1 MSKKKYKKTVASAP
15 NKETA
20 DNTPVA
26 DVQEQ
31 QSPELA
37 AASEQADSHEVKTE
51 WAPIIKDFLILL
63 VIMGVLGF
71 GCNLLKDAF
80 AHKSPTDS
88 LVSLIRKGD
97 LKEVKGVEKDEPFL
111 KELEEGLA
119 KDAGF
124 VNTRDANLRTPL
136 MWAAYA
142 NFNNPEKAAETDTNR
157 LYYIE
162 ALFNKNADITA
173 VDEDGFNALHWAA
186 WSGMRFTSYKL
197 IKKGIDINSRENNGY
212 TPLMLAALRGNDK
225 VVDLLL
231 KMGAD
236 PTLKNSKGETA
247 AQLVNSAETAYS
259 KRDSFIYGPV
269 FSKEREEAYARTKKL
284 LSKANAAVSDEELR
298 KLEVELEIDMLA
310 SQAAARAERKIA
322 ELAKREETR
331 ATISLISLVSLKEKD
346 IDLHHRVK
354 GEVEAIVA
362 MEKSLEPGT
371 PSILAAVDAQGNSAL
386 HIAAAAGKALCCYHL
401 VNAGMDISLKN
412 KAGKTPLMLA
422 AESGHTLAVAV
433 LVSPDKPEVKSLAA
447 DAAKMLDSL
456 PASPNNAE
464 CKQLLLNAQPICAKL
479 KDFEFESRRLA
490 SDAAYAKAKADAE
503 AKAKADA
510 EAKAKAEAE
519 AKAKAEAE
527 AKAKEEARV
536 RAIAEAEARTAEAV
550 RAITEAANLKAE
562 AERRNVEAS
571 NLKID
576 AARQMTEAANLK
588 TDAARQMTDAAN
600 LKAEASKAATAAAAA
615 KAAADKQMQD
625 AAALKAAADSA
636 RSEAAR
642 LKAEAEALRNE
653 AARLK
658 AEAEAASAAPAPA
671 PEQQPDAA

>member
-247 AQLVNSAETAYS
+247 AQLVNAAETAYS

-269 FSKEREEAYARTKKL
+269 FSKEREEAYVRTKKL

-386 HIAAAAGKALCCYHL
+386 HIAAGKALCCYHL

-422 AESGHTLAVAV
+422 AEAGHTLAVAV

-447 DAAKMLDSL
+447 DAAKMLDSM

-464 CKQLLLNAQPICAKL
+464 CKQLLLNAQTICAML

-550 RAITEAANLKAE
+550 RAITDAANLKAE

-576 AARQMTEAANLK
+576 AARQMTEAAKLK

-636 RSEAAR
+636 RAEAAR

-658 AEAEAASAAPAPA
+658 AEAEAASVAPAPA